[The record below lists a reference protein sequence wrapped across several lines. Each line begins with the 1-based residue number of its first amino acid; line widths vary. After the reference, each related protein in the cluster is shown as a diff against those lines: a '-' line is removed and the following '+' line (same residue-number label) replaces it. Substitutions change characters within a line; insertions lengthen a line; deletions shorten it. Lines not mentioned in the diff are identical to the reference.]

1 MTSSPSRSPF
11 ARRTAGSA
19 ARVAAQPDDSARRR
33 TLLLRLAAATL
44 AATALLV
51 ALASPARAQDS
62 RSELLVEPSWLME
75 NVDRDDVVVV
85 HVARNADAMDGL
97 ETVPGASAMHLN
109 QIAFSSMEEDE
120 THAMLDLPED
130 LSSVAAVFEDAGVS
144 DDSRVVLVY
153 GEGRFPNASRAAW
166 TLQMLGRSEGVSILN
181 GGVNAWVAAGGSLA
195 APSTVEAGS
204 MGSSWTL
211 DRRVDGEWVLA
222 HGEDD
227 GVALIDARRTVSYD
241 GTRPELPGRVGHIP
255 GAGSLPQT
263 ELYDEEGRLKPAEEL
278 RSLFEAAGFEDGDEV
293 VAYCHIGYWASAVV
307 FAART
312 LGLDARLYDGSMTEW
327 AADEDLPL
335 VVPR

>member
-1 MTSSPSRSPF
+1 
-11 ARRTAGSA
+11 
-19 ARVAAQPDDSARRR
+19 
-33 TLLLRLAAATL
+33 
-44 AATALLV
+44 
-51 ALASPARAQDS
+51 
-62 RSELLVEPSWLME
+62 ME